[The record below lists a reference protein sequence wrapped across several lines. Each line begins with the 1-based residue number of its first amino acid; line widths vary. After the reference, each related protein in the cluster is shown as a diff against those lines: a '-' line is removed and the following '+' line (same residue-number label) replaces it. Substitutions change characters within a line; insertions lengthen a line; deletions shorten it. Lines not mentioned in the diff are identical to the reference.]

1 MDETLEYIDDYF
13 KGEFSPT
20 QAVQFERRILEDP
33 AFAGEV
39 AFYLSAAEAARDQ
52 LSEDK
57 KTRFREI
64 YRLSGQG
71 PARQADRRMPPVR
84 KLWAALSVA
93 AVILAIVAGWW
104 LFLKPATP
112 QQLAD
117 RFARENWKSLDLT
130 MGATVDSMQAA
141 LRLYND
147 GQVREAGIAFEKMVG
162 SDSSNIFAKTY
173 AGIVSFRLKDY
184 DKALFWFGLLEKK
197 HKEYYVNPAKFY
209 QAITLME
216 RDHPGDKEQARLL
229 LQQVIEKDLDGKEFA
244 QKWIKDF

>member
-1 MDETLEYIDDYF
+1 MDETLEYIDNYF
-13 KGEFSPT
+13 KGEFPSP

-39 AFYLSAAEAARDQ
+39 AFYLSSAEAARDQ

-57 KTRFREI
+57 KARFREI
-64 YRLSGQG
+64 YRLS
-71 PARQADRRMPPVR
+71 RQKFAPHADRRMAPVR
-84 KLWAALSVA
+84 KLWVSLSAAA
-93 AVILAIVAGWW
+93 AILAIIASWW

-112 QQLAD
+112 HQLAD
-117 RFARENWKSLDLT
+117 RFARDNWGSLGLT

-141 LRLYND
+141 LRLYNN
-147 GQVREAGIAFEKMVG
+147 GQIREAGIAFEKMVG
-162 SDSSNIFAKTY
+162 SDSSDIFAKTY

-216 RDHPGDKEQARLL
+216 RDHPGDKEQAHLL
-229 LQQVIEKDLDGKEFA
+229 LQQIVEKDLDGKEFA
-244 QKWIKDF
+244 QKWVNDF